1 MYGPAVRCKKISRV
15 GGKRS
20 CINVSG
26 FCLER
31 WLLAIM
37 DISAR
42 AISLSDRPRPGQLGH
57 QCSQTPGRPNLH
69 LIFILSQTSAGS
81 SQFFMHTKRLTPWP
95 ALPRSFGH
103 WLERSTQCGPV
114 CWRALSQGHC
124 GSKHRGHR
132 RAHPTATHVA
142 KFFEVWRLPG
152 PCPSLLLGRT

>member
-1 MYGPAVRCKKISRV
+1 MAKTAKEFGVGFTNKGVVQSPRFSLGLDVSFWGEAEVGWAAEFAASVANDPMYGPAVRCKKICRV
-15 GGKRS
+15 GGERS

-69 LIFILSQTSAGS
+69 LVSSSRRPRQVAVNSSCRLSG
-81 SQFFMHTKRLTPWP
+81 
-95 ALPRSFGH
+95 
-103 WLERSTQCGPV
+103 
-114 CWRALSQGHC
+114 
-124 GSKHRGHR
+124 
-132 RAHPTATHVA
+132 
-142 KFFEVWRLPG
+142 
-152 PCPSLLLGRT
+152 